1 MNKTLVIFNPTA
13 RSDRAGKLRS
23 RIEALP
29 SNPVV
34 RLTATSGD
42 ARRLAVEAAAE
53 GFDTIVAAGGDG
65 TVNEVIN
72 GMAESRAALGI
83 LPVGTMNVF
92 ASEIGIP
99 QGNLERAWEVIQ
111 QGHTRPLDLPQA
123 NGHYFIQLAGVGL
136 DAAVVQQTTTESKKA
151 LGPLSYLLTLAQVA
165 AVKPPSLVIEGDG
178 IPTREGRFVLIGNGR
193 LYGGPFPLFK
203 KADLNDGLLDVV
215 VFKNQSH
222 WDVVRYFQAIAFG
235 THLALPDV
243 EYFQAPLVR
252 VRSSDEVPFELDG
265 EVCGVLPCEFRISPS
280 KLSVL
285 TPRD

>member
-34 RLTATSGD
+34 RLTTTSGD

-72 GMAESRAALGI
+72 GMAESRATLGI

-111 QGHTRPLDLPQA
+111 QGHTR
-123 NGHYFIQLAGVGL
+123 
-136 DAAVVQQTTTESKKA
+136 
-151 LGPLSYLLTLAQVA
+151 
-165 AVKPPSLVIEGDG
+165 
-178 IPTREGRFVLIGNGR
+178 
-193 LYGGPFPLFK
+193 
-203 KADLNDGLLDVV
+203 
-215 VFKNQSH
+215 
-222 WDVVRYFQAIAFG
+222 
-235 THLALPDV
+235 
-243 EYFQAPLVR
+243 
-252 VRSSDEVPFELDG
+252 
-265 EVCGVLPCEFRISPS
+265 
-280 KLSVL
+280 
-285 TPRD
+285 